1 MWVCSKTARRPEPR
15 LRSRSEEYKY
25 ISKIFRYSEAGSHQQ
40 EQLCHPYLRQV
51 LPALQT
57 QCVLQTVCFYIY
69 SYKWHTIFVNVN
81 IVNIFRRANFLLS
94 HNEETSD
101 ISETENCKTDKK
113 FSLTRIV
120 LEIICLGELT
130 HTTWPIC
137 DLILLQLF
145 CWAWCLW
152 SSSLYSSPGPS

>member
-1 MWVCSKTARRPEPR
+1 MFFKRFVSTSIATYDIP
-15 LRSRSEEYKY
+15 
-25 ISKIFRYSEAGSHQQ
+25 
-40 EQLCHPYLRQV
+40 
-51 LPALQT
+51 
-57 QCVLQTVCFYIY
+57 FY
-69 SYKWHTIFVNVN
+69 VNVN
-81 IVNIFRRANFLLS
+81 ILNIFRRANFLLS
-94 HNEETSD
+94 HDEETSD

-145 CWAWCLW
+145 C
-152 SSSLYSSPGPS
+152 